1 MIPETNPEV
10 LEADEVPESINIM
23 GPIEEA
29 HVFEGF
35 DHINDDEANEDDDND
50 DGVDDGNDFIV
61 RFVVDDEDE
70 DEDDEDFY
78 PFAYSDL
85 LLFVYQAFF
94 Q

>member
-1 MIPETNPEV
+1 MIPETSPEM

-35 DHINDDEANEDDDND
+35 DDNNDDEANVDGDND
-50 DGVDDGNDFIV
+50 DVDGDGNDLI
-61 RFVVDDEDE
+61 EDE
-70 DEDDEDFY
+70 DENEEDLH
-78 PFAYSDL
+78 PSAYGDV
-85 LLFVYQAFF
+85 LLFVYQAIF